1 MGWLTVW
8 ILTAV
13 YRALAKISLTVV
25 GYLIP
30 KILSAKAN
38 SHHLSKL
45 PKHFMTVSVF
55 SLEQTALM
63 SYLGKVLSIGGK
75 RDSSFTRAYLKQ
87 LKSV

>member
-1 MGWLTVW
+1 MDWLTVW

-25 GYLIP
+25 GYQIP

-38 SHHLSKL
+38 SHRLSKL
-45 PKHFMTVSVF
+45 LKHFMTGSVF

-63 SYLGKVLSIGGK
+63 SYLGKVLSIRGEH
-75 RDSSFTRAYLKQ
+75 DSSFTHAY
-87 LKSV
+87 